1 MCLESQQETNMNAEI
16 DTVFFAKHFSKQLI
30 GSLRV
35 CKSDCV
41 RRLAGMMVVIDLL
54 CGQPEPH

>member
-1 MCLESQQETNMNAEI
+1 MCLESQQETKYERR
-16 DTVFFAKHFSKQLI
+16 DRYSFFAKHFSKQLI